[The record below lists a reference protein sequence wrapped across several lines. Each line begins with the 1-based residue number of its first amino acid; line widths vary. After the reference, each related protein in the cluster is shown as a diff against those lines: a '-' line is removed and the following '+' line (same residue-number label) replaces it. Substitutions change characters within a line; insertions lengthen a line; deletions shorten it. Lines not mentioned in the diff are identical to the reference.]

1 MVPRNV
7 ARISEYVAKRLWSVP
22 GRSQSAPKWASTVLT
37 CGTGAPAGKVSS
49 SPARTLRVW
58 SPTVMRASW
67 SMATVVVTGN
77 VSPAAGVTAGRPSD
91 CHCSTRKITGTA
103 SAVSFSQYWNAWTKV
118 IARIPP
124 SATFAVTVR
133 PTSRAPQTYDPPVT
147 VVNVSPAPCSCGTRY
162 RQPMKTTNTV
172 AIRRS
177 PVERRRSSAKSGR
190 VNAPDRRSG
199 AATNSSSARY
209 PAATPTG
216 YQSTSTPYR
225 RTRPATPRKD
235 AADRYSPL
243 IAAAF
248 QDGLTEREATRKSE
262 VVRANRKPYAP
273 MPTVTRTTAIR
284 PGTRYGFTAPASGSA
299 R

>member
-1 MVPRNV
+1 MVPRKV
-7 ARISEYVAKRLWSVP
+7 ARISEYVAKRVLSVP
-22 GRSQSAPKWASTVLT
+22 GCSHAGPKCAPTVLT
-37 CGTGAPAGKVSS
+37 CGTGAPAGNVSR
-49 SPARTLRVW
+49 SPAETSRW
-58 SPTVMRASW
+58 DEPTVSRASW
-67 SMATVVVTGN
+67 SMVTVVVTGN

-124 SATFAVTVR
+124 SATFAVTVS

-162 RQPMKTTNTV
+162 RQPMKITKTV

-177 PVERRRSSAKSGR
+177 PVDRSRSSAKSGR

-199 AATNSSSARY
+199 AATNSSRARY
-209 PAATPTG
+209 PAANPTG

-225 RTRPATPRKD
+225 
-235 AADRYSPL
+235 
-243 IAAAF
+243 
-248 QDGLTEREATRKSE
+248 
-262 VVRANRKPYAP
+262 
-273 MPTVTRTTAIR
+273 
-284 PGTRYGFTAPASGSA
+284 
-299 R
+299 